1 MAHTIDRD
9 EAIRLI
15 ASYPG
20 PVDKSVVRRLL
31 MQLPEDKEAE
41 RWHELATSYEQ
52 TILRLCDQLAGK
64 EAKE

>member
-1 MAHTIDRD
+1 MIDRE
-9 EAIRLI
+9 EAIRLV

-31 MQLPEDKEAE
+31 MQMDEVQDESE
-41 RWHELATSYEQ
+41 YWHELATSYEQ